1 MIKDVFTPVENS
13 PGQTN
18 SDIETS
24 GGLNSDGA
32 QSTSVSTPQRSDST
46 ATYYRKANYP
56 SYAVDSVDIKS
67 IKTGGI
73 LHKVL

>member
-46 ATYYRKANYP
+46 VRYMKKIDFPKYE
-56 SYAVDSVDIKS
+56 VDSV
-67 IKTGGI
+67 G
-73 LHKVL
+73 HKAPK